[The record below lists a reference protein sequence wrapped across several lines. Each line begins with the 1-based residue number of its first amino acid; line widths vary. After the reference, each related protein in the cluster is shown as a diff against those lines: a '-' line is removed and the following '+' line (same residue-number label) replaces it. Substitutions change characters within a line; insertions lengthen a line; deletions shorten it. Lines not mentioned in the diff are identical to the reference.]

1 MTLPETAERPL
12 TELAVRELVLN
23 WYRLLDR
30 HAPVEELLGHLAGDE
45 LVMRF
50 PEAEV
55 RGQDGF
61 TGWYEGVI
69 RRFFD
74 EVHDVTTLKVDLGD
88 RTRATLTIVVN
99 WQARIWDP
107 PAARSA
113 FLGFD
118 AFQTWVV
125 EQGPTGRPVVTS
137 YTVDELRPM
146 EGSAS
151 L

>member
-1 MTLPETAERPL
+1 MTLPETAARPL
-12 TELAVRELVLN
+12 SELAVRELALN

-30 HAPVEELLGHLAGDE
+30 HAPVEELLVHLAGDE

-74 EVHDVTTLKVDLGD
+74 EVHDVTTLKVDLSEPVPGPD
-88 RTRATLTIVVN
+88 QDVV
-99 WQARIWDP
+99 
-107 PAARSA
+107 S
-113 FLGFD
+113 
-118 AFQTWVV
+118 
-125 EQGPTGRPVVTS
+125 
-137 YTVDELRPM
+137 
-146 EGSAS
+146 
-151 L
+151 